1 MNPSPPGLSLSEGLA
16 LVGAAG
22 RRHLRAIDLVEVNP
36 RLGAPPDV
44 ARTVA
49 AAVQLLLEAAAAAA
63 GRT

>member
-1 MNPSPPGLSLSEGLA
+1 M
-16 LVGAAG
+16 VGAAG